1 MSRFGVKEV
10 ANLTLYDLKTGEPAL
25 FLDSLKL
32 TNVEN
37 SAEESFATGG
47 QGGGRLIGWN
57 YGRTAVFNVQDAL
70 LNPKAIAMQAGTEL
84 EKKVEDI
91 YVREVLTGVA
101 GATDTEVKL
110 SHVPS
115 NTVKLY
121 ITEDGYGHDTKIATA
136 DMVVTGD
143 KVAVPN
149 AVLADGKQVIAYY
162 TRKSVSEAEI
172 ITISSS
178 KFGGYYKAI
187 GDTFWRNEA
196 NGEDE
201 MVQIVIGKAKIT
213 SNFTLTMQPDGDP
226 SVFDFNLDVFKEAGS
241 DDMIKFIRYQ

>member
-10 ANLTLYDLKTGEPAL
+10 ANLTLYDLKTKEPVL

-37 SAEESFATGG
+37 SAEESFASGG

-70 LNPKAIAMQAGTEL
+70 LNPKAIAMQAGTEVV
-84 EKKVEDI
+84 KKVQDI
-91 YVREVLTGVA
+91 YMREVLTSVA
-101 GATDTEVKL
+101 GTGETEVKL

-115 NTVKLY
+115 NDVKLY
-121 ITEDGYGHDTKIATA
+121 ISEDGYGHDTKIATLDITA
-136 DMVVTGD
+136 TGD
-143 KVAVPN
+143 K
-149 AVLADGKQVIAYY
+149 LAIPTASLGAGVQVIAYY

-178 KFGGYYKAI
+178 KFGGYYMAI

-226 SVFDFNLDVFKEAGS
+226 SVKYCA
-241 DDMIKFIRYQ
+241 